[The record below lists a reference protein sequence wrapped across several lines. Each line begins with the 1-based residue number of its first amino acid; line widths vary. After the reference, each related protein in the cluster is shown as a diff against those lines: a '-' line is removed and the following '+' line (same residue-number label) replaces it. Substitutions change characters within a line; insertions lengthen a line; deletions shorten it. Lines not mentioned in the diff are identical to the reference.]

1 MKVLVLGATGMAGH
15 TISIYFKEAGY
26 DVTAFSRKEFEYCNN
41 IIGDV
46 TNFNLLKS
54 VIEEGDYDAVINAIG
69 ILNQDAEDNKSMAVL
84 LNSYLPHYLSDITKE
99 MGTRIIHMSTDCVSK
114 EILYSVHSFHH
125 K

>member
-26 DVTAFSRKEFEYCNN
+26 DVTAFSRKKFEYCNN

-46 TNFNLLKS
+46 TNFDLLKS
-54 VIEEGDYDAVINAIG
+54 IIEEGDYDAVINAIG

-84 LNSYLPHYLSDITKE
+84 LNSYLPHYLSD
-99 MGTRIIHMSTDCVSK
+99 C
-114 EILYSVHSFHH
+114 
-125 K
+125 